1 MISNKVAS
9 LLRVE
14 SIVVIRISDLELL
27 YIELPTKYRLPL
39 LTIVLLRGL
48 RYPLAYR
55 VRRSFPPFTIL
66 EVDSRILAV
75 FLIGGPSLVDI
86 KPSFPG
92 DVICILEKVVIK
104 GLSPCFEG
112 F

>member
-1 MISNKVAS
+1 MSDKVAS

-14 SIVVIRISDLELL
+14 SVVVIGISDLELPRV
-27 YIELPTKYRLPL
+27 ELPTKYRLPL
-39 LTIVLLRGL
+39 PTTVLLRGL
-48 RYPLAYR
+48 RRPLAR
-55 VRRSFPPFTIL
+55 KVRGSFPPFAAL

-75 FLIGGPSLVDI
+75 FLIGGPSLADI

-92 DVICILEKVVIK
+92 DVIRILEKVVAR
-104 GLSPCFEG
+104 GPSPCFEG